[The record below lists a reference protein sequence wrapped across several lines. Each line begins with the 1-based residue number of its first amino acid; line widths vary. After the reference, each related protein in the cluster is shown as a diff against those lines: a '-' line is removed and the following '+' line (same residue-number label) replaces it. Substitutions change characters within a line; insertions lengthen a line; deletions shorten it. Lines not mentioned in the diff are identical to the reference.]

1 MTTQPNPVQ
10 QRRWTLARF
19 YSNICY
25 FNARKSVEIIQTET
39 MLKSVDKGL
48 STRESVDS
56 FLFSKVGHFLTAGK
70 EFTHV
75 ARLS

>member
-1 MTTQPNPVQ
+1 
-10 QRRWTLARF
+10 
-19 YSNICY
+19 
-25 FNARKSVEIIQTET
+25 VEIIQTET